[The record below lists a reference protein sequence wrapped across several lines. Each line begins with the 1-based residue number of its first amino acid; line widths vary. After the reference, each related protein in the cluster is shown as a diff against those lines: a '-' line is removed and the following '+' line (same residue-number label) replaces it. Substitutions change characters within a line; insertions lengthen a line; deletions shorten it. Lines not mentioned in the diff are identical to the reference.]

1 MRERHAREL
10 GQGLW
15 TSHLH
20 SPLPVLPLLR
30 ELRELPD
37 LPDLPDLPEETEA
50 ANEPAAGLFV
60 VN

>member
-37 LPDLPDLPEETEA
+37 LPDLPEETEA